1 MASSKGKDSD
11 RDVEIIEKFSPY
23 RGYFRLD
30 RYSLRHRMHDGGW
43 TKPLMREVFEHGH
56 TVAVLPY
63 DPLTDAVVLIEQFRI
78 GAYAAGLAPWLTEV
92 VAGTI
97 EAGENPEG
105 VARREVLEEAGCEV
119 SELEHIGTILLNPG
133 AISETTAMYCGR
145 VDSQGVGGVHGLS
158 HEGEDIL
165 VSVVPA
171 DEAIARV
178 ADGQIANGY
187 GVIPLQWLALNRE
200 RLRKK
205 WA

>member
-92 VAGTI
+92 VACTM
-97 EAGENPEG
+97 EAGGNP
-105 VARREVLEEAGCEV
+105 
-119 SELEHIGTILLNPG
+119 
-133 AISETTAMYCGR
+133 
-145 VDSQGVGGVHGLS
+145 
-158 HEGEDIL
+158 
-165 VSVVPA
+165 
-171 DEAIARV
+171 
-178 ADGQIANGY
+178 
-187 GVIPLQWLALNRE
+187 
-200 RLRKK
+200 
-205 WA
+205 

>member
-97 EAGENPEG
+97 EEL
-105 VARREVLEEAGCEV
+105 VAAGCKV

-171 DEAIARV
+171 DEAIAHV
-178 ADGQIANGY
+178 AGRHAALRSPVRRSEK
-187 GVIPLQWLALNRE
+187 GVAVGHR
-200 RLRKK
+200 
-205 WA
+205 